1 MLNIDKIIDD
11 YNETTLENKLKEAIV
26 IVIVIQL
33 IMNFHLIIMVN

>member
-1 MLNIDKIIDD
+1 MLNLDKIIDD
-11 YNETTLENKLKEAIV
+11 YNETTLENKLKEEIV